1 LYRLGSL
8 SLHFGR
14 SQPSVGQPQ
23 PSYEPDDIEQVKKI
37 KYVELLNELQN
48 GTKTLQ
54 QYEAEL
60 FKLLQK

>member
-1 LYRLGSL
+1 
-8 SLHFGR
+8 
-14 SQPSVGQPQ
+14 
-23 PSYEPDDIEQVKKI
+23 DDIEQVKKI